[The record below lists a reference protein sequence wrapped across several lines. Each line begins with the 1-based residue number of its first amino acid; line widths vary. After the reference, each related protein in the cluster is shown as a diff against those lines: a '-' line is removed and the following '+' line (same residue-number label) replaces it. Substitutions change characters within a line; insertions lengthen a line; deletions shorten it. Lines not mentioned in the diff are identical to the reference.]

1 MVAKSRN
8 LYSTSCAD
16 NLPCP
21 CKKGQNKKKMR
32 ALNGRL
38 PQNDRLDRR
47 ISHRRMT
54 IALGMAT
61 TWQICWSRTSWQLT
75 WCVCVRC
82 LVGNVIL
89 VKQFCGVELV
99 KTILMSVFMCD
110 MIGQCCIEVF
120 RQVNYW
126 EPIFVNILTT
136 SWWMECL
143 LAMKYSR

>member
-1 MVAKSRN
+1 
-8 LYSTSCAD
+8 
-16 NLPCP
+16 
-21 CKKGQNKKKMR
+21 MR

-89 VKQFCGVELV
+89 VKQFCGVEARTLSSWWRPSWCLSLCATCLTNV
-99 KTILMSVFMCD
+99 VLRCSL
-110 MIGQCCIEVF
+110 F
-120 RQVNYW
+120 RHMNYW
-126 EPIFVNILTT
+126 EPIYIYIHICLLIT
-136 SWWMECL
+136 SWWMVWTLSMRHPHRLNGWDECFQ
-143 LAMKYSR
+143 RP

>member
-82 LVGNVIL
+82 LGIAQWAMYYWWNNSAVLRRLNNL
-89 VKQFCGVELV
+89 DPVELV
-99 KTILMSVFMCD
+99 KTIPMSVFMCH
-110 MIGQCCIEVF
+110 MLGQCRIEVF
-120 RQVNYW
+120 RHVNYW
-126 EPIFVNILTT
+126 EPICV
-136 SWWMECL
+136 
-143 LAMKYSR
+143 Y